1 MCFNGGCESTAGNA
15 EREVEGFFD
24 ICGEPPRANGG
35 TRGRVDWWIDGWPG
49 RQGLE
54 QGAGWPGVLEQ
65 WTLKRL
71 KSRAPAKGGFEVFP
85 YWSRRIPMCVASRH
99 GRWGVRGKAKG

>member
-54 QGAGWPGVLEQ
+54 QGAGWPGV
-65 WTLKRL
+65 
-71 KSRAPAKGGFEVFP
+71 FEN
-85 YWSRRIPMCVASRH
+85 
-99 GRWGVRGKAKG
+99 GR